1 MFPRY
6 FARRTSGE
14 PRTDGSQRAF
24 SRRGLPASSVTF
36 PYQEVSRVAWPF
48 RRPSSFIP
56 LELPSPCSGG
66 SVSSLSIP
74 TTTLRALSSSNT
86 QRTQS
91 ASRRSSGSTIPGG
104 SPTNGSACRLS
115 CSQCQGELI
124 LLRHRRK
131 VSLCPIPVPPSRF
144 CVVFHLPRCAERRGA
159 PPPIVML
166 SSKALAWDVLPI
178 HGFRTPH
185 PCRQCALSSRPM

>member
-36 PYQEVSRVAWPF
+36 PYQEVSRVACPF

-144 CVVFHLPRCAERRGA
+144 CVVFYLPRCAERRGA
-159 PPPIVML
+159 PPPVVML
-166 SSKALAWDVLPI
+166 SSKALAL
-178 HGFRTPH
+178 G
-185 PCRQCALSSRPM
+185 CAPYSRISDTSPLQTMCLE